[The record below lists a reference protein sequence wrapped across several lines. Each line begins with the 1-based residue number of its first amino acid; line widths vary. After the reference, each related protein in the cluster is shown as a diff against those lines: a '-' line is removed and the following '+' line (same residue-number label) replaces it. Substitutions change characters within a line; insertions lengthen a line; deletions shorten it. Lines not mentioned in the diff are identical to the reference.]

1 MRHAHSIRKK
11 TKTHSR
17 THMARMSSASYA
29 IIEEIAATTGKSK
42 IEILDRALE
51 AYNFQEKMRILN
63 EEYERLRSD
72 EKKWK
77 QELDERQELDGTLAD
92 GLEEY

>member
-1 MRHAHSIRKK
+1 
-11 TKTHSR
+11 
-17 THMARMSSASYA
+17 
-29 IIEEIAATTGKSK
+29 
-42 IEILDRALE
+42 
-51 AYNFQEKMRILN
+51 MRILN